1 VVIVALLEWSPRTT
15 GNSGTFAAWSATFFV
30 THADLSLSH
39 YWLHK
44 MFNDTVSDLLS
55 PVSRFGKHFR
65 SATLGELP

>member
-1 VVIVALLEWSPRTT
+1 MVSTHDCQFWHLRGMVGHL
-15 GNSGTFAAWSATFFV
+15 FV
-30 THADLSLSH
+30 TRPDLSLSH

-44 MFNDTVSDLLS
+44 MFNDTVSDLPS

>member
-1 VVIVALLEWSPRTT
+1 
-15 GNSGTFAAWSATFFV
+15 
-30 THADLSLSH
+30 
-39 YWLHK
+39 